1 VLHPGEI
8 RGIGVINREGDS
20 KNNGCIKMNEENFM
34 KVTKRFAQI
43 AGIAAGVVVAVS
55 AAAQGFPN
63 KIIRVVNPA
72 APGGNSDVFFR
83 LLQPKMTEAL
93 GQQLVFDYRPGAGGI
108 IGGEIIAR
116 SAPDGYTTGLVAASF
131 VINPSMNKKMPYDSA
146 KDFTALGL
154 IVDVPSGLVV
164 HPQLPV
170 KNVKEL
176 IALAKTRPGQ
186 LFCSSSGR
194 GTVGHMSVELLNWM
208 AGTKITH
215 VPYKG
220 AGPAVIDLVAG
231 HVQLQ
236 FSSLPLLVGHVQTGR
251 LRLIAQTGE
260 KRSSSAKDIPT
271 MPESGLPGYVVS
283 SGFSFIGPAGIPRA
297 IAERLNGA
305 LVTSLRDPHNRKT
318 LIEQGA
324 DPVGSSIDEHDAF
337 IKSEIAKWIKV
348 ARGAGIEPQ

>member
-1 VLHPGEI
+1 MRVMN
-8 RGIGVINREGDS
+8 RAWMGVAAMIFSGS
-20 KNNGCIKMNEENFM
+20 AM
-34 KVTKRFAQI
+34 AQN
-43 AGIAAGVVVAVS
+43 
-55 AAAQGFPN
+55 FPN
-63 KIIRVVNPA
+63 KLIRVVNPA

-83 LLQPKMTEAL
+83 LLQPKMTEVL
-93 GQQLVFDYRPGAGGI
+93 GQQLVFDYRAGGGGT
-108 IGGEIIAR
+108 IGGEIIAK
-116 SAPDGYTTGLVAASF
+116 SPPDGYTVGLVAASF
-131 VINPSMNKKMPYDSA
+131 VINPSMIKKMPYDTV
-146 KDFTALGL
+146 KDFTGLGL

-164 HPQLPV
+164 HPSLPV

-194 GTVGHMSVELLNWM
+194 ATVGHMSVELFNSM

-236 FSSLPLLVGHVQTGR
+236 FSSLPLLVGHVQQGR
-251 LRLIAQTGE
+251 IRLIAQTGE
-260 KRSSSAKDIPT
+260 KRSGFAKDIPT
-271 MPESGLPGYVVS
+271 MIESGLPGYVVS

-297 IAERLNGA
+297 IAERLNAA
-305 LVTSLRDPHNRKT
+305 LVSSLRDPANRKF

-324 DPVGSSIDEHDAF
+324 DPIGNSLEEHEVY
-337 IKSEIAKWIKV
+337 IKAEVAKWIKV
-348 ARGAGIEPQ
+348 VKQAGIEVQ